1 MSDMA
6 EILRISQELA
16 RHASARQTE
25 IARNVANA
33 DTPGYRAKDLVPF
46 AEVYQSPATMP
57 QRTTRPGH
65 MTAPEPQSTAKMMLD
80 SHAEPSPNGNT
91 VSVETE
97 MMKSAEVRQTHDM
110 ALAVYKNSL
119 DLMRTAV
126 GGRR

>member
-16 RHASARQTE
+16 RHATARQTE

-33 DTPGYRAKDLVPF
+33 DTPGYRAKDLPPF
-46 AEVYQSPATMP
+46 AEVYHQPMAMT
-57 QRTTRPGH
+57 QRTTRAGH
-65 MTAPEPQSTAKMMLD
+65 IEAPAPQAAAHLVLD
-80 SHAEPSPNGNT
+80 SQTEPSPNGNT

-97 MMKSAEVRQTHDM
+97 MVKSAEVRQSHDM

-119 DLMRTAV
+119 DLMRAAV
-126 GGRR
+126 GRR

>member
-1 MSDMA
+1 MSDMS

-46 AEVYQSPATMP
+46 SQVYQQPASMP

-65 MTAPEPQSTAKMMLD
+65 METPAPQSTAHLVLD
-80 SHAEPSPNGNT
+80 TQNEPSPNGNT
-91 VSVETE
+91 VSVENE
-97 MMKSAEVRQTHDM
+97 MMKSAEVRQNHEM

-119 DLMRTAV
+119 DLMRSAV
-126 GGRR
+126 GRR